1 MRFYVCENCGNLV
14 GMIKESGVPMMC
26 CGKKMKE
33 LVPGTTD
40 AAVEKHV
47 PVVELATDPC
57 RLTKLPVGMIKI
69 GAVEHPMTEEHHI
82 EWICVLRDD
91 KAYFHFLKPTDKPEV
106 KSFVP
111 HNSEVY
117 AYCNIHGLWTK
128 KM

>member
-47 PVVELATDPC
+47 PVVRVEGNKVVVT
-57 RLTKLPVGMIKI
+57 VGS
-69 GAVEHPMTEEHHI
+69 VEHPMADVHYI
-82 EWICVLRDD
+82 EWIALETTKGAQRKTLHPGEKPCVEFALTDD
-91 KAYFHFLKPTDKPEV
+91 GAV
-106 KSFVP
+106 VA
-111 HNSEVY
+111 VY
-117 AYCNIHGLWTK
+117 GYCNLHGLWK
-128 KM
+128 AE